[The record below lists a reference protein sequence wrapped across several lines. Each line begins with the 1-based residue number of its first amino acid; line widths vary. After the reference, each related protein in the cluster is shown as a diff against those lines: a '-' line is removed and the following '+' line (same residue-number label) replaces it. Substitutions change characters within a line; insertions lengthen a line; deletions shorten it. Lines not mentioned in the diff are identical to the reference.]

1 MWTASLCYFRFELW
15 SLMAA
20 SSTLLALS
28 WAMGRFDILSGS
40 MFACDSSGSLFLNAQ
55 FIHKVTKTAVLE
67 DHLEGFDCFP
77 HGLLEQCNIWLWCD
91 NGWFDGFHS
100 VFECL
105 IGDETWFIFGWGCH
119 GEIGAAGD
127 GTIVVAGVLTVVAAG
142 VVHLFHCYGSC
153 LQLGCQTNCWMC
165 VGSWCLW
172 LQLVVFLGSSWV
184 LTTALCD
191 VCQSV
196 WLHQIQ
202 QIQRPNAWWSLMN
215 ANNQLHRLLS
225 STGGIPTLCFAQP
238 EHPRGGWTTLE
249 PRLHGW
255 ITDLD
260 GIPLAAK
267 AVFIERLCTGL
278 NCCQLTVGDLG
289 DDWCWMMRSVVCR
302 WHNPHCNTVWLWRVN
317 FRCFIRIWLM
327 IIDLWACSPCSI
339 VRTNESTVETFVGL
353 WGFLTDNL
361 LFKFEFV
368 FLFHKKVQL
377 QFQMILHAADP
388 DFAQK

>member
-1 MWTASLCYFRFELW
+1 MASWNSATSVCIGSDFGVTMVG
-15 SLMAA
+15 LMA
-20 SSTLLALS
+20 S
-28 WAMGRFDILSGS
+28 ILSLS
-40 MFACDSSGSLFLNAQ
+40 VLLVMKHDSSLVEDAMV
-55 FIHKVTKTAVLE
+55 KLE
-67 DHLEGFDCFP
+67 
-77 HGLLEQCNIWLWCD
+77 LLEMEPLLLLGSSLWFLLVLSTC
-91 NGWFDGFHS
+91 S
-100 VFECL
+100 VV
-105 IGDETWFIFGWGCH
+105 T
-119 GEIGAAGD
+119 
-127 GTIVVAGVLTVVAAG
+127 
-142 VVHLFHCYGSC
+142 GSC
-153 LQLGCQTNCWMC
+153 LQLGCQTNCWRC

-184 LTTALCD
+184 LTTASCD

-302 WHNPHCNTVWLWRVN
+302 WHNPHCNPVWLWRVN

-377 QFQMILHAADP
+377 QFQIILHAADP
-388 DFAQK
+388 DFAQN

>member
-1 MWTASLCYFRFELW
+1 MPTINCTDCYRPLVEFQPF
-15 SLMAA
+15 A
-20 SSTLLALS
+20 LLS
-28 WAMGRFDILSGS
+28 RS
-40 MFACDSSGSLFLNAQ
+40 
-55 FIHKVTKTAVLE
+55 IHVVV
-67 DHLEGFDCFP
+67 
-77 HGLLEQCNIWLWCD
+77 GLLLSQ
-91 NGWFDGFHS
+91 
-100 VFECL
+100 
-105 IGDETWFIFGWGCH
+105 GCMA
-119 GEIGAAGD
+119 EF
-127 GTIVVAGVLTVVAAG
+127 LT
-142 VVHLFHCYGSC
+142 
-153 LQLGCQTNCWMC
+153 
-165 VGSWCLW
+165 
-172 LQLVVFLGSSWV
+172 
-184 LTTALCD
+184 
-191 VCQSV
+191 
-196 WLHQIQ
+196 
-202 QIQRPNAWWSLMN
+202 
-215 ANNQLHRLLS
+215 
-225 STGGIPTLCFAQP
+225 
-238 EHPRGGWTTLE
+238 
-249 PRLHGW
+249 
-255 ITDLD
+255 LD

-388 DFAQK
+388 DFAQKYTHVCSQHGSLHKFQKILKGSSPFVTELGWNVTYLNCHRWPCKLFEWNAFHHICASTSAFIWLRLEVDQFLLSLVLKFTVCELAVHNKHSQKLVLWLTCV